1 MLQSRTPSKLS
12 SMFSG
17 TQDKCAVCSK
27 TVYPLEKVTLQQS
40 HIHAYRDMHIYIHT
54 CTWMKI
60 YNMINRWPWRGS
72 FTTRIALGVTM
83 EVASW
88 HPHPMLLWMEFFTAS
103 TTLHSCSRRRA
114 ATTISSRLLQWRKVQ
129 LQPCNP
135 NRSPRRLQNLE
146 LKLNQNR
153 TQNLNQNKIQRQIH
167 KTSRDKW
174 IRVADFSSGDS
185 YFNLGLCSFGRSIFS
200 FGSYVSPWGSFFF
213 CKHIQRSSLLRVICS
228 IFMRAQRKK
237 RKKISVFVLDGHW
250 NVTHVLKNFEINA
263 FEYLFYILFI
273 GFLFLIGD

>member
-40 HIHAYRDMHIYIHT
+40 HVHAHRDMHVYIHL

-103 TTLHSCSRRRA
+103 ITLHSCSRRRA
-114 ATTISSRLLQWRKVQ
+114 ATTISSRLLRWRKVQ

-135 NRSPRRLQNLE
+135 NRSPRRLRNLK
-146 LKLNQNR
+146 LKLNQNQ
-153 TQNLNQNKIQRQIH
+153 TQNLNQTN
-167 KTSRDKW
+167 RDKW
-174 IRVADFSSGDS
+174 IHVADFSSGDS
-185 YFNLGLCSFGRSIFS
+185 YFNLGTLQFWSFHFLIWIICVRKFLLLQAYTKVFS
-200 FGSYVSPWGSFFF
+200 STGYLY
-213 CKHIQRSSLLRVICS
+213 HIY
-228 IFMRAQRKK
+228 MRAQRKK
-237 RKKISVFVLDGHW
+237 KKTKKILC
-250 NVTHVLKNFEINA
+250 
-263 FEYLFYILFI
+263 LFWMAIEM
-273 GFLFLIGD
+273 